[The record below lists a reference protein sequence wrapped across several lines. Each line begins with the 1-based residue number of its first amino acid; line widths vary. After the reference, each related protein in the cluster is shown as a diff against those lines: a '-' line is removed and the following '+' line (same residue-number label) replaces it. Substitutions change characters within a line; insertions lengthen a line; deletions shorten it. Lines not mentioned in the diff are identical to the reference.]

1 VTATGGDGIVAGVQS
16 PDPGS
21 TALPLLEVKDLA
33 KTYRRRRVV
42 DGVSFAVEPGEIVGL
57 LGPNGAGKTTTFR
70 MTLGLVPPD
79 AGTVEIRGEDVTG
92 APVHVRARRGLG
104 YLPQE
109 ASVFRRMTVEDN
121 ILAVLEALSLSSK
134 ERRERCDARI
144 EEFGLG
150 KVRGSLA
157 ETLSGGERRRLEI
170 ARALALEPALLLLD
184 EPFSGIDPIAVED
197 IQGLLAGLRRRGIG
211 LVITDHNVRETLS
224 ITDRAY
230 IIYAGRI
237 AAHGPPAALVEDEF
251 VRKIYLGSRFELG
264 SGPPPE
270 GDAAGA

>member
-1 VTATGGDGIVAGVQS
+1 M
-16 PDPGS
+16 
-21 TALPLLEVKDLA
+21 PLFEVKGLA
-33 KTYRRRRVV
+33 KSFRRRKVV
-42 DGVSFAVEPGEIVGL
+42 DGVSFTVEPGEIVGL
-57 LGPNGAGKTTTFR
+57 LGPNGAGKTTSFR
-70 MTLGLVPPD
+70 MALGLVHPD
-79 AGTVEIRGEDVTG
+79 EGTVLLRGQDVTR
-92 APVHVRARRGLG
+92 APVHERARLGLG

-109 ASVFRRMTVEDN
+109 ASIFRRMTVQDN
-121 ILAVLEALSLSSK
+121 VLAVLEALDLTPQ

-144 EEFGLG
+144 AEFGLE

-197 IQGLLAGLRRRGIG
+197 IQGLLRGLKQRGIG

-230 IIYAGRI
+230 IIYLGKI
-237 AAHGPPAALVEDEF
+237 ARQGAPADLVEDEF

-264 SGPPPE
+264 SAPPPE
-270 GDAAGA
+270 GTAAGT

>member
-1 VTATGGDGIVAGVQS
+1 
-16 PDPGS
+16 
-21 TALPLLEVKDLA
+21 
-33 KTYRRRRVV
+33 VV
-42 DGVSFAVEPGEIVGL
+42 DGVSFHVEPGEIVGL
-57 LGPNGAGKTTTFR
+57 LGPNGAGKTTSFR
-70 MTLGLVPPD
+70 MALGLVPPD
-79 AGTVEIRGEDVTG
+79 GGTVHLRGEEVTR
-92 APVHVRARRGLG
+92 APVHVRARLGLG

-109 ASVFRRMTVEDN
+109 ASVFRKMTVEDN
-121 ILAVLEALSLSSK
+121 VLAVLEALDLPAK
-134 ERRERCDARI
+134 ERRERCEARI

-197 IQGLLAGLRRRGIG
+197 IQGLLRDLRKRGIG

-230 IIYAGRI
+230 IIHLGKI
-237 AAHGPPAALVEDEF
+237 ARQGVPADLVEDEF

-264 SGPPPE
+264 SAPPPE
-270 GDAAGA
+270 GSAAGT

>member
-1 VTATGGDGIVAGVQS
+1 MPAPGD
-16 PDPGS
+16 PP
-21 TALPLLEVKDLA
+21 LPLLEVRDLA
-33 KTYRRRRVV
+33 KTYGRRRVV
-42 DGVSFAVEPGEIVGL
+42 DGVSFSVEPGEIVGL

-79 AGTVEIRGEDVTG
+79 AGTVHLGGEDVTR
-92 APVHVRARRGLG
+92 APVHIRARRGLG

-109 ASVFRRMTVEDN
+109 ASVFRKMTVEGN
-121 ILAVLEALSLSSK
+121 ILAVLEALDLTAAERK
-134 ERRERCDARI
+134 ERSDARVA
-144 EEFGLG
+144 EFGLE
-150 KVRGSLA
+150 KVRGSRA

-170 ARALALEPALLLLD
+170 ARALALEPSLLLLD

-197 IQGLLAGLRRRGIG
+197 IQGLLAGLRKRGIG

-237 AAHGPPAALVEDEF
+237 AEHGPPAALVENEF
-251 VRKIYLGSRFELG
+251 VRRIYLGSRFELG
-264 SGPPPE
+264 TTPPGE
-270 GDAAGA
+270 GDAAGE